1 MEGEDSQSFKIRP
14 ARVTVELTFA
24 AIWECCDTSL
34 MPMYHINF
42 FSLSLI
48 VCRILSIMNKF
59 CSI

>member
-34 MPMYHINF
+34 MPMHHINFF
-42 FSLSLI
+42 FSLSL
-48 VCRILSIMNKF
+48 SAAF
-59 CSI
+59 FQ

>member
-34 MPMYHINF
+34 MPMYYINF
-42 FSLSLI
+42 FLSLSL
-48 VCRILSIMNKF
+48 SAAF
-59 CSI
+59 FQ